1 MSPDRFDNLLTLVK
15 PIIEKRDTKFRKP
28 IPAAERLALTL
39 RFLATGDS
47 QQSLSFSF
55 RIGKATV
62 SKIISET
69 CEAIYKVLK
78 EKYLSA
84 PETAAEWLNISEQF
98 KDVWNMFHVI

>member
-1 MSPDRFDNLLTLVK
+1 MSPDRFDNLLTMVQ
-15 PIIEKRDTKFRKP
+15 PIIGKTDTRLRKS

-69 CEAIYKVLK
+69 CGAIYKVLQK
-78 EKYLSA
+78 KYGSP
-84 PETAAEWLNISEQF
+84 PETAAEWLKIRKSLKRLGICF
-98 KDVWNMFHVI
+98 T